1 MFCQSSVTHHLLSG
15 SSPVTWQLYRL
26 CQAWLCAAKCKI
38 AASQGSGPAE
48 RRAELQEG
56 AKMVLRAKEGFETA
70 RDMARVKDCLYL
82 LARLY
87 HTLNLTQERNM
98 AAGQYKKL
106 EDLYPVKTRIT
117 MDCIV

>member
-1 MFCQSSVTHHLLSG
+1 MKFFTRLFTLIKNFNILLFLLS
-15 SSPVTWQLYRL
+15 LL
-26 CQAWLCAAKCKI
+26 LLLE
-38 AASQGSGPAE
+38 GSGPAE
-48 RRAELQEG
+48 RRAEIQEG
-56 AKMVLRAKEGFETA
+56 ANMVLRAKEGFNTA
-70 RDMARVKDCLYL
+70 GDMSRVKDCLYL

-117 MDCIV
+117 MDCLV